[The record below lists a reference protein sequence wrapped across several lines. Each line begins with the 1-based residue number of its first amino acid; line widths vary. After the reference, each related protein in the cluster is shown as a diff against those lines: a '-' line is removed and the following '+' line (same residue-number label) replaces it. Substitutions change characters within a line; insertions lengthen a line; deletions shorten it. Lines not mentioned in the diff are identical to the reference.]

1 MDADGR
7 TEVLV
12 HGGSSR
18 VNCPRCGGPTV
29 AGVRAEAGEHGGERV
44 LVRDVPVAECQE
56 CGEVSLDAEVAR
68 QLARIF
74 RQMLETPG
82 QAVTGYVPPA
92 A

>member
-1 MDADGR
+1 MGADGP

-12 HGGSSR
+12 HEGSSR

-29 AGVRAEAGEHGGERV
+29 AGVQAEAGEHGGERV

-56 CGEVSLDAEVAR
+56 CGQVSLDAEVAK
-68 QLARIF
+68 QLATLF

-82 QAVTGYVPPA
+82 QAVTGYAPPSA
-92 A
+92 